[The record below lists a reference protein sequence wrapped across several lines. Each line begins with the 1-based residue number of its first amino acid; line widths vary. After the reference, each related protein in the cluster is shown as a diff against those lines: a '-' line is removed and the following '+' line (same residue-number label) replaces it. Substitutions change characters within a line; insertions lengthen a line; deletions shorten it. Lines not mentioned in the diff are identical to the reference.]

1 MAFICLYYT
10 KMLIYKCCYDIHVN
24 GLLAK
29 YFEDKIFENE
39 KITA

>member
-10 KMLIYKCCYDIHVN
+10 KMLIYKCRYDIHVN

-29 YFEDKIFENE
+29 YFEDKILEIQ
-39 KITA
+39 KVTA